1 MGTGSGRGPPPSNR
15 TLPEIKSGL
24 AVLSVVLGLRVEL
37 ELVGG
42 VLRDGV
48 PVGPPVGAFDP
59 LPRCAVAAAVNKTM
73 TTSNRVMNRLE
84 PSTIAASIQS
94 QRDFQLETQKG
105 KTWETPSMVRLSRS
119 SEDKNS
125 S

>member
-1 MGTGSGRGPPPSNR
+1 
-15 TLPEIKSGL
+15 
-24 AVLSVVLGLRVEL
+24 
-37 ELVGG
+37 

-48 PVGPPVGAFDP
+48 PVGPLDP

-94 QRDFQLETQKG
+94 QRDFQLETQK
-105 KTWETPSMVRLSRS
+105 
-119 SEDKNS
+119 
-125 S
+125 